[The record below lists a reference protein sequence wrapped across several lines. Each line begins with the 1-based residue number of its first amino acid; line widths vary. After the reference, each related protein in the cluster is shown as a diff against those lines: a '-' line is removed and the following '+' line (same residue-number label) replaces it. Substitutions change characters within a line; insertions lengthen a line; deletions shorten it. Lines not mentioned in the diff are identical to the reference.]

1 MPRRKWYS
9 LYDKVY
15 RPDTLERAWE
25 LVKANRGAAGVDGQT
40 VKAFGAHA
48 EENLVRLHE
57 ELRTKKYRPKPVRRC
72 WIPKPSG
79 GQRPLG
85 VPCVRDRVVQ
95 QAVRL
100 VLEPIFEAKF
110 FDNSH
115 GFRPG
120 RSALDAVRW
129 VKRGLEKGYVWVVDA
144 DIKGYFDNIPHDK
157 VLDAVNEEVADGSVL
172 RLVRMF
178 LESGVWEEGEVYE
191 SETGTPQGGVIS
203 PLLANIYLHPLDE
216 AFWAELPEVVY
227 VRYADDFVV
236 LCRSRAAAERALEKV
251 RWIVEGRLG
260 LKLHPEK
267 TRIVHLEEGF
277 DFLGYHFELEPW
289 QKEKGYPFTIRPRAK
304 KLEAFKAEIRRLTR
318 RHQGKSLKE
327 VIERTARYMRGWGSY
342 FRLSNDPDVF
352 RALTQ
357 WVRHRL
363 RSYATGR
370 WNTYTNWLYPT
381 SYLEALGFPRL
392 RASWWREVRPVPIWA

>member
-1 MPRRKWYS
+1 
-9 LYDKVY
+9 
-15 RPDTLERAWE
+15 
-25 LVKANRGAAGVDGQT
+25 
-40 VKAFGAHA
+40 
-48 EENLVRLHE
+48 
-57 ELRTKKYRPKPVRRC
+57 
-72 WIPKPSG
+72 
-79 GQRPLG
+79 
-85 VPCVRDRVVQ
+85 
-95 QAVRL
+95 L

-144 DIKGYFDNIPHDK
+144 DIKGYFDSIPHDR

-289 QKEKGYPFTIRPRAK
+289 QKEKGIPSRCDR
-304 KLEAFKAEIRRLTR
+304 ERRSSR
-318 RHQGKSLKE
+318 RS
-327 VIERTARYMRGWGSY
+327 
-342 FRLSNDPDVF
+342 
-352 RALTQ
+352 
-357 WVRHRL
+357 RL
-363 RSYATGR
+363 RYAG
-370 WNTYTNWLYPT
+370 
-381 SYLEALGFPRL
+381 
-392 RASWWREVRPVPIWA
+392 